1 LFLAEI
7 TESTEMAA
15 FGLGLLRSWY
25 VSQKSQRAQ
34 KGFRLTAK
42 RRSHRNHGKHRKFY
56 SLTLMVCFTQKFI
69 FADAHILF
77 HTEITEI
84 TEKAAFGL
92 ALLRSW
98 YLSQKSRRAQK
109 GFRLTAKMRS
119 HRNHGK
125 HRNFYSLT
133 LINYF
138 TQKSQ
143 KTQKLAFGKGLT
155 HAIIIRD
162 ARSCLKKEL

>member
-1 LFLAEI
+1 VATYLFYSAVTEKLAHPVREFQYL
-7 TESTEMAA
+7 EN
-15 FGLGLLRSWY
+15 
-25 VSQKSQRAQ
+25 QKSIKLSQAV
-34 KGFRLTAK
+34 FAS
-42 RRSHRNHGKHRKFY
+42 RRNFY